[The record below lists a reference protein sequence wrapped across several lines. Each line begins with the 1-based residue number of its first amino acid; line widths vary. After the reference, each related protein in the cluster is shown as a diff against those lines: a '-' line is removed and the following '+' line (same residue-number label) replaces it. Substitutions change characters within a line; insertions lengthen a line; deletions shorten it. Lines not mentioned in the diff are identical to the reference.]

1 MDTNSANSNQSIQ
14 IPPDMR
20 TYITNLL
27 NDAGISNLD
36 EELREAMI
44 KEVYERLD
52 QYITSVIVE
61 HMQPEHVDEFIR
73 MNEEKKPQEEVQKFL
88 LEKIPNAQEVMTKAF
103 TDFRELYLGK
113 VAVASQT
120 PPSVDQEANKN

>member
-1 MDTNSANSNQSIQ
+1 
-14 IPPDMR
+14 MR

-36 EELREAMI
+36 EELREEMI

-73 MNEEKKPQEEVQKFL
+73 MNEEKKTSRRSS
-88 LEKIPNAQEVMTKAF
+88 KI
-103 TDFRELYLGK
+103 
-113 VAVASQT
+113 S
-120 PPSVDQEANKN
+120 S